1 MANKLTVKQFFERFA
16 SDDICLE
23 HVMDLRYGR
32 TRECLN
38 PKCAKPTEYYRLT
51 KRPAY
56 TCKLCGWHIYPC
68 AGTPFENTRTPLQYW
83 FYAIYLFTTTRHG
96 VPAKELQRQ
105 LGVTYKTAW
114 RMGHE
119 IRKYIAKVDGD
130 GDLGGHVEVDETY
143 VGGKEHRGN
152 LGRPTERSSDKTAVF
167 GMVQR
172 GGEIITRVVPDA
184 KRETLIPL
192 IEQHVTPGTVIS
204 SDAWK
209 AYKGL
214 RKLGYKHAAVNHF
227 REWVR
232 GDVHTNTLEGFWSQ
246 FKNSV
251 RGTHKSISR
260 KHMQKYLREFEFRF
274 NHRKTV
280 SSVMF
285 DRLIQAF

>member
-1 MANKLTVKQFFERFA
+1 MATKLTVRQFFECFP
-16 SDDICLE
+16 DDDTCLD
-23 HVMDLRYGR
+23 HLMDLRFGR
-32 TRECLN
+32 IRECLN
-38 PKCAKPTEYYRLT
+38 PKCVKPTEYYRLT

-114 RMGHE
+114 RMADQ
-119 IRKYIAKVDGD
+119 IRQYIGKVDGD

-143 VGGKEHRGN
+143 VGGK
-152 LGRPTERSSDKTAVF
+152 GRTTGHPDPKKADKTAVF
-167 GMVQR
+167 GMVER
-172 GGEIITRVVPDA
+172 GGEIITRIVPDA
-184 KRETLIPL
+184 KRETLFPHIV
-192 IEQHVTPGTVIS
+192 EHVKPGTVIS

-209 AYKGL
+209 AYRGL

-232 GDVHTNTLEGFWSQ
+232 GDVHTNTLEGFWSH

-274 NHRKTV
+274 NHRKTS

-285 DRLIQAF
+285 DQLIQSF

>member
-1 MANKLTVKQFFERFA
+1 MLKLTVRQFFERFP
-16 SDDICLE
+16 SDDSCLD
-23 HVMDLRYGR
+23 HLMDLRFGR
-32 TRECLN
+32 ARECLN

-83 FYAIYLFTTTRHG
+83 FYAIYLFTTSRHG

-114 RMGHE
+114 RMADK
-119 IRKYIAKVDGD
+119 IREYIGKVDGD

-192 IEQHVTPGTVIS
+192 IEQHVTPGAVIS

-209 AYKGL
+209 AYKIL
-214 RKLGYKHAAVNHF
+214 RRLGYKHAAVNHF

-232 GDVHTNTLEGFWSQ
+232 GEVHTNTLEGFWSH

-274 NHRKTV
+274 NHRKSL
-280 SSVMF
+280 SSEMF